1 MSDAEMT
8 QLSPVRVAVIAAS
21 PQARASLQAL
31 VDAAPALDF
40 AGSAADAAAV
50 ADCFAGELPDVVLVD
65 LEPQAGEAGEWLA
78 LQVNRD
84 PGTPALALLT
94 DEADGDWVHEALAGG
109 ATALLPRGATPGEII
124 AAIEAVAAGLCVL
137 SPEIL
142 ARLLAQR
149 QAPRQMASAALVETL
164 TPREIEVLTMLAEG
178 LGNKEIARQLDISDN
193 TVKFHLAS
201 IFGKLGANS
210 RTEAVMQGMRHG
222 LIMV

>member
-1 MSDAEMT
+1 M
-8 QLSPVRVAVIAAS
+8 SPVRVAVVAAS

-40 AGSAADAAAV
+40 AGSAADAAV
-50 ADCFAGELPDVVLVD
+50 IADRFAGDVPDVVVVE
-65 LEPQAGEAGEWLA
+65 LEPQAGDLPALEAD
-78 LQVNRD
+78 RD
-84 PGTPALALLT
+84 PATPGLVLLT
-94 DEADGDWVHEALAGG
+94 DEADSDWIHEALGSSAM
-109 ATALLPRGATPGEII
+109 ALLPRDATPGEII

-149 QAPRQMASAALVETL
+149 RAPRQMASAALIETL

-193 TVKFHLAS
+193 TVKFHLSA
-201 IFGKLGANS
+201 IFGKLGASS
-210 RTEAVMQGMRHG
+210 RTEAVMQGMRNG